1 SRTIPLETIENKTS
15 FIKHEAKVTQLD
27 KEKMYYLNT
36 KGLNDKQAK
45 NMLSLGF
52 LEPFTEQLP
61 MEYAV
66 ELNRLLNEDF
76 K

>member
-1 SRTIPLETIENKTS
+1 M
-15 FIKHEAKVTQLD
+15 F
-27 KEKMYYLNT
+27 YLNA
-36 KGLNDKQAK
+36 KGLNDQQAK

-52 LEPFTEQLP
+52 LEPFAIELP